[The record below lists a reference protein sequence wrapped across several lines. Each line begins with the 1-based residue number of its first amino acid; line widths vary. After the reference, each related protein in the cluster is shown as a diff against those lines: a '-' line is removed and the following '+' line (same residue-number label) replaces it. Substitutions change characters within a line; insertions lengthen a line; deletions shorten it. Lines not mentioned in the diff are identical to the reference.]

1 MCMYKY
7 IRACAREA
15 LSFRSFVNDGAAF
28 LDILGDF
35 QKMGIFQKTLIL
47 QGILQSDSYFRL
59 IRGSLL
65 LHSFL
70 AYAIINI

>member
-15 LSFRSFVNDGAAF
+15 LSFRSSVNDGAAF

-47 QGILQSDSYFRL
+47 QGISQSDSCF
-59 IRGSLL
+59 
-65 LHSFL
+65 
-70 AYAIINI
+70 